1 MKPSEWDL
9 SALYDGFGDPR
20 WRADFA
26 SLRDAARA
34 ALSHVKILA
43 PEDIDARDAGT
54 ALQKIDAALTLHART
69 AAYARMVQMA
79 DNRRTDALGMLTAL
93 DQPGADIAVAVSA
106 FSRLLQR
113 SGQAEAL
120 AEDPALEPYA
130 AYFRLQAEAARHALP
145 EAAEDAVLR
154 MQKTGGQAWG
164 RLRDAMEASM
174 TAQVALDGKTESLPI
189 AQVRAGFSDGDADV
203 RGRCF
208 SADIETGRA
217 AGTVFAACLS
227 GIKGEALEMARLRGF
242 DGVLDWMLFISRM
255 ERKTLDALQTA
266 IRDALPWFRRFLKA
280 KARLLGCAGGL
291 PYCDI
296 SAPVGNA
303 GRFTLFEARRFLV
316 EAFSG
321 ADAELAAFADAAFE
335 KNWIDTMPRA
345 GKQGGGICFP
355 LDAAR
360 GSRILLNFD
369 GGFSGVASLAHEL
382 GHAWHDRQM
391 FRLPQL
397 LRDAPTPVCETAST
411 FCETLVYAHALKS
424 AAGGAR
430 LFHLNA
436 VLSGAVQTIVDTHSR
451 FLFEDEVLRRRAA
464 GPLTADALAKIMA
477 ESQRAVYGDSL
488 GELHPY
494 MWVDKVHYYIPDF
507 HYYNFPYAFGLL
519 FARGL
524 YAEYC
529 RRPADFFGRYNR
541 LLGETCTLRVEEA
554 GRNMGF
560 DLTKPAFWRD
570 ALGDYEEMAD
580 EFERLAGR

>member
-1 MKPSEWDL
+1 MKTSEWDL
-9 SALYDGFGDPR
+9 SALYDGFDDPR

-26 SLRDAARA
+26 SLKDAARA
-34 ALSHVKILA
+34 ALSHVKNLA
-43 PEDIDARDAGT
+43 PDRFDAPDAGA
-54 ALQKIDAALTLHART
+54 ALQRIDAALTLHART
-69 AAYARMVQMA
+69 SAYARMVQMA
-79 DNRRTDALGMLTAL
+79 DNRRADALGMLTAL
-93 DQPGADIAVAVSA
+93 DQPGADIAAAISA
-106 FSRLLQR
+106 FARLLQR
-113 SGQAEAL
+113 SWRAETL
-120 AEDPALEPYA
+120 AGDPALAAYA
-130 AYFRLQAEAARHALP
+130 AYFHLQAEAAPHALP
-145 EAAEDAVLR
+145 EATEDVVLR
-154 MQKTGGQAWG
+154 MQRTGGQTWA

-174 TAQVALDGKTESLPI
+174 TARVALDGKTECLPI
-189 AQVRAGFSDGDADV
+189 ARVRAGFSDGDAAV
-203 RGRCF
+203 RRRCL
-208 SADIETGRA
+208 SADIEADRS
-217 AGTVFAACLS
+217 AGTVFAGCLN

-242 DGVLDWMLFISRM
+242 DSVLAWMLFISRM
-255 ERKTLDALQTA
+255 ERGTLDALQAA
-266 IRDALPWFRRFLKA
+266 IRDALPAFRRFLKA
-280 KARLLGCAGGL
+280 KARLLGCDGGL

-296 SAPVGNA
+296 SAPVGSA

-321 ADAELAAFADAAFE
+321 ADEALAAFADAAFE
-335 KNWIDTMPRA
+335 NNWIDALPRA

-369 GGFSGVASLAHEL
+369 GGFPGVASLAHEL
-382 GHAWHDRQM
+382 GHAWHDRQI

-424 AAGGAR
+424 AAGDAR

-436 VLSGAVQTIVDTHSR
+436 ALSGAVQTIADTHSR

-464 GPLTADALAKIMA
+464 GPLTADALAEIMV

-488 GELHPY
+488 AQLHPY

-524 YAEYC
+524 YAESR
-529 RRPADFFGRYNR
+529 RRPADFFARYNR
-541 LLGETCTLRVEEA
+541 LLWETCTLRVEEA

-560 DLTKPAFWRD
+560 RLTEPDFWRD
-570 ALGDYEEMAD
+570 ALKDFEEMTD
-580 EFERLAGR
+580 EFERLARR